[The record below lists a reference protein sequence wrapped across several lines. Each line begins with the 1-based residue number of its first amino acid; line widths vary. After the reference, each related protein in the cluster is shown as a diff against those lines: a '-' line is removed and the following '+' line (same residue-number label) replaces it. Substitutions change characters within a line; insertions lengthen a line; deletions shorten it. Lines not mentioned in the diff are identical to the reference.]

1 MKRMA
6 KAVALAAGCIG
17 LVFLAALVFAVF
29 FDWNRARP
37 AIDDLVSG
45 ALHRPFSINGPL
57 VLTWSREG
65 AAAGP
70 ASGWRNHVPWP
81 HIDLQDVTLG
91 NPASIGASAPE
102 FLTIHHVA
110 FSLDPL
116 ALLQHRIKIPALV
129 LQQAEL
135 HAVRTASGAN
145 NWTFEFD
152 ATPSPWSMEL
162 RRVVID
168 DGRVNLHDPLRKLE
182 LALAVD
188 TFDDGGPESYGI
200 SWTIEGSYNAA
211 PVKGAGKGGAVL
223 SLQDAKPYPL
233 EAELKVG
240 KTSVQLKG
248 SLTKPS
254 DLAALDL
261 QMDLSG
267 ASMADLYP
275 LTGIALPNTPPFS
288 THGRLIG
295 SLDRH
300 GSTWQYERFSGRV
313 GSSDLSGQLKY
324 ESAREHGRS
333 RPYLE
338 GNLVSN
344 LLVFKD
350 LAPSVGADQRPQ
362 ETRSDGKSV
371 ASGKVLPTEEFK
383 FTRWRDIDA
392 DVKFTGRKIIK
403 DDKLPL
409 DNMVVHFVLRDGT
422 LSLLPLEF
430 GVAEGHM
437 TSNVTLNGNGPNIKG
452 DMTLSA
458 RHLKLNRLMPD
469 FKPMQT
475 SLGEINGD
483 AKIRSSGNSVAGL
496 LAASDGELKVL
507 VSHGTVS
514 KLLLDEAGLNVLN
527 VILIKVF
534 GDKQVQLNCVA
545 GDFVI
550 TGGLLHTQYFL
561 IDTDEASIGVDGQ
574 VDLAKETLALTVQ
587 PENKKFRLVSLRS
600 PVYVS
605 GTFAAPQVNI
615 DKGKVALRT
624 GGALALGVLT
634 PVAALLPLVDVG
646 PGKDS
651 GCAKVLLDA
660 KEKVVVPTSKRW
672 R

>member
-1 MKRMA
+1 M
-6 KAVALAAGCIG
+6 
-17 LVFLAALVFAVF
+17 
-29 FDWNRARP
+29 
-37 AIDDLVSG
+37 
-45 ALHRPFSINGPL
+45 
-57 VLTWSREG
+57 
-65 AAAGP
+65 
-70 ASGWRNHVPWP
+70 
-81 HIDLQDVTLG
+81 
-91 NPASIGASAPE
+91 
-102 FLTIHHVA
+102 
-110 FSLDPL
+110 
-116 ALLQHRIKIPALV
+116 
-129 LQQAEL
+129 QQAEL
-135 HAVRTASGAN
+135 HAVRTQSGTN
-145 NWTFEFD
+145 NWTFELGS
-152 ATPSPWSMEL
+152 PSSWHSEV
-162 RRVVID
+162 RRMVID
-168 DGRVNLHDPLRKLE
+168 AGRINLHDAARKLD
-182 LALAVD
+182 VTVSID
-188 TFDDGGPESYGI
+188 TFDDGDPESYGLK
-200 SWTIEGSYNAA
+200 WQADGSFNSAV
-211 PVKGAGKGGAVL
+211 VKGEGKAGAVL

-233 EAELKVG
+233 EADMQVG
-240 KTSVQLKG
+240 KTHVSLKG
-248 SLTKPS
+248 TLTKPA
-254 DLAALDL
+254 DLAALEL
-261 QMDLSG
+261 QMNLSG

-275 LTGIALPNTPPFS
+275 LTGVALPNTPPFV
-288 THGRLIG
+288 THGRLVG
-295 SLDRH
+295 SLDRQ
-300 GSTWQYERFSGRV
+300 GSTWEYERFSGRV

-324 ESAREHGRS
+324 ESAREHGRM
-333 RPYLE
+333 RPFLT
-338 GNLVSN
+338 GSVVSN

-350 LAPSVGADQRPQ
+350 LAPSVGADRRPQ
-362 ETRSDGKSV
+362 EVRPGGKSV

-409 DNMVVHFVLRDGT
+409 DNMTVHFILRDGT

-430 GVAEGHM
+430 GVAEGRM
-437 TSNVTLNGNGPNIKG
+437 TSNVTFNGKGPYIKG

-469 FKPMQT
+469 FKPMQA

-483 AKIRSSGNSVAGL
+483 ARIRSSGNSVASL

-527 VILIKVF
+527 VVLIKVF

-550 TGGLLHTQYFL
+550 NGGLLRTQYFL
-561 IDTDEASIGVDGQ
+561 IDTDEASIGVEGQ

-615 DKGKVALRT
+615 DKGKVVLRT
-624 GGALALGVLT
+624 GGALALGVLS

-646 PGKDS
+646 PGKD
-651 GCAKVLLDA
+651 GDCAKVIMEA
-660 KEKVVVPTSKRW
+660 RTKVVVPTGNR